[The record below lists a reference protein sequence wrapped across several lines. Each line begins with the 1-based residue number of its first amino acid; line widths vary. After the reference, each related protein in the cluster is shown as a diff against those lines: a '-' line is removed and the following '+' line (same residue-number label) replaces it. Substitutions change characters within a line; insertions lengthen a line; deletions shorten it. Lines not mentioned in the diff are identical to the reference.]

1 MTIGSCQ
8 LVRNF
13 SLNVLELRG
22 NMMDMITI
30 LLLIAGLVLLTVGAD
45 VLVKGASSLAGSLGV
60 SPLVIGLTVVAF
72 GTSAPEMSVSVS
84 SAFKGAADIAV
95 GNVVGSNICNVLLI
109 LGLSAIAASLVVQ
122 KQLVKFDIPIMI
134 YASLIVLLMSIDGQI
149 SRIDGVLLFA
159 GIVAY
164 TVFLIRE
171 ARREGVAVVEGADD
185 IEPPQPLWKNAIL
198 IIVGLVMLVLGSQ
211 WLVDG
216 AVAIAKYFGLS
227 ELVIGLTIV
236 AVGTSLPELATSV
249 MASLKGERDIAV
261 GNILGSNIFNIG
273 AVLGLS
279 GMVAPQGLPVA
290 HSSLLVDIP
299 VMILVALVCL
309 PIFLANYTVTRTDG
323 VAFLVCYVVYVVY
336 VVLAAQQSAL
346 LATIIPILLV
356 IVALC
361 ITWWMF
367 EAIKYLR
374 RQVSA

>member
-1 MTIGSCQ
+1 
-8 LVRNF
+8 
-13 SLNVLELRG
+13 
-22 NMMDMITI
+22 MDMITI
-30 LLLIAGLVLLTVGAD
+30 LLLIAGLVLLTIGAD
-45 VLVKGASSLAGSLGV
+45 VLVKGASSLAGSLGI

-72 GTSAPEMSVSVS
+72 GTSAPELSVSVS
-84 SAFKGAADIAV
+84 SAFKGSAEIAV

-122 KQLVKFDIPIMI
+122 KQLVKFDIPLMI

-149 SRIDGVLLFA
+149 SRIDGLLLFS
-159 GIVAY
+159 GVVAY

-171 ARREGVAVVEGADD
+171 ARREGITVVEGADD

-198 IIVGLVMLVLGSQ
+198 IIVGLAMLVLGSQ

-236 AVGTSLPELATSV
+236 AIGTSLPELATSV

-261 GNILGSNIFNIG
+261 GNILGSNLFNIG

-279 GMVAPQGLPVA
+279 SLVAPDGLPVA
-290 HSSLLVDIP
+290 QSSLMTDIP
-299 VMILVALVCL
+299 VMIVVALICL
-309 PIFLANYTVTRTDG
+309 PVFLANYTITRLDG
-323 VAFLVCYVVYVVY
+323 MTFVVCYVAYVVY
-336 VVLAAQQSAL
+336 LVLAAQQSAWLVTVVPCL
-346 LATIIPILLV
+346 LA

-361 ITWWMF
+361 LTWWML
-367 EAIKYLR
+367 EVVKYLR